1 MQYPTKPNQI
11 SKRKPNQISKRIN
24 INCSCNIFINLLL
37 LLYTVSIQFSEN
49 LGMNNKT
56 KLVSSVQDDNAV
68 ALLRDL
74 VAAQPKGENAVQEM
88 ISDRLARAGCEVSS
102 VDYEPRTVPVIGELI
117 VEGTRNVGAQRAI
130 LYDDFFHKL
139 LHIG

>member
-56 KLVSSVQDDNAV
+56 KLLSSVQDDNAV
-68 ALLRDL
+68 AFLRDL
-74 VAAQPKGENAVQEM
+74 VAAQPKGENAVQAI
-88 ISDRLARAGCEVSS
+88 ISSRLARAGCAV
-102 VDYEPRTVPVIGELI
+102 
-117 VEGTRNVGAQRAI
+117 
-130 LYDDFFHKL
+130 
-139 LHIG
+139 